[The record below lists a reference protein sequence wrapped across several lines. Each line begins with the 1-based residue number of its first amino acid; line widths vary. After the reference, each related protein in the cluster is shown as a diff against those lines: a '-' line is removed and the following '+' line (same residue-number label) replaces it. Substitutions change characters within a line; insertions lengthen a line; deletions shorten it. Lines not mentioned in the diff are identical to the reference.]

1 MSYYLVYGCIPI
13 CCSNLDL
20 AKLIYRTD
28 KVVTISKKKFDFVER
43 EYLIYK
49 SAINHK
55 LRLKNKY

>member
-13 CCSNLDL
+13 CESSLDL
-20 AKLIYRTD
+20 VKLIYRTD
-28 KVVTISKKKFDFVER
+28 KVVTISKEKFDFVER

-49 SAINHK
+49 SIINHK